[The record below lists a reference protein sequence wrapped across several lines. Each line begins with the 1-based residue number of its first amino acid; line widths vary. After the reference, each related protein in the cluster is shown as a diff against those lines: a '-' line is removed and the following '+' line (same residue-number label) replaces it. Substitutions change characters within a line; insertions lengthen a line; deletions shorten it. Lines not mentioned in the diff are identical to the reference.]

1 MEAQTGERPAASA
14 GVLYRAFL
22 TVWAGQL
29 LSGLG
34 NGMTA
39 FALAVHVYRET
50 GTATP
55 VSLVIL
61 CLFLP
66 SILLRPIGGVLA
78 DRFDRRLLIVVG
90 DLGSASGVLFLLVSV
105 LTGSLAL
112 WKIYLGVSVS
122 SLFVALQSPSYKAAV
137 TDLLSPQQFSRAG
150 GLVQLASS
158 AQHLVSPVLAG
169 ILMTIGGLGA
179 VFVIDI
185 STFALAVLA
194 ALAINRR
201 LKPARSAGIG
211 KALAELKEGWAVV
224 VSRPEVLGVVG
235 VVCLATF
242 FVGVLQTLF
251 APMVLSFADARTLGI
266 AQSVSAS
273 GMLISSLFLGIY
285 GISRRHAEHLVLSL
299 AAAGLFLGLMG
310 LTTHIV
316 LITASFFF
324 FFCALPVLNTSAD
337 VLIRTRVP
345 NETQGRAWGIIGL
358 LSQLGFVLAYSVSGY
373 LADRVFVP
381 LLAEGGRLAP
391 SVGRVIGTGAGR
403 GIGLMLVL
411 CGVGVVFVAGVARRR
426 VVV

>member
-1 MEAQTGERPAASA
+1 MEAQTGERSA
-14 GVLYRAFL
+14 GATGASYQTFL
-22 TVWAGQL
+22 IVWAGQL
-29 LSGLG
+29 ASGLG

-50 GTATP
+50 GAATP

-66 SILLRPIGGVLA
+66 SILLRPVGGLLA
-78 DRFDRRLLIVVG
+78 DRFDRRYLIVLG
-90 DLGSASGVLFLLVSV
+90 DLGSASGVLFLLVAA

-112 WKIYLGVSVS
+112 WKIYLGVAVS
-122 SLFVALQSPSYKAAV
+122 SVFVALQSPAYKAAV

-169 ILMTIGGLGA
+169 ILMTVGGLAA
-179 VFVIDI
+179 VFIIDI
-185 STFALAVLA
+185 STFGLAVLA
-194 ALAINRR
+194 ALAINRS
-201 LKPARSAGIG
+201 LKPARSAETKSAIG
-211 KALAELKEGWAVV
+211 ELKEGWAAV
-224 VSRPEVLGVVG
+224 VSNPEVLGVVG

-251 APMVLSFADARTLGI
+251 APMVLSFSDPRTLGI

-273 GMLISSLFLGIY
+273 GMLVSSLLLGIY
-285 GISRRHAEHLVLSL
+285 GISRRHAELLVLSL

-316 LITASFFF
+316 LITASFFL
-324 FFCALPVLNTSAD
+324 FFCALPVINTAAD
-337 VLIRTRVP
+337 VLIRTKVP

-358 LSQLGFVLAYSVSGY
+358 LSQLGFVVAYSISGL

-381 LLAEGGRLAP
+381 LLVEGGRLAP

-411 CGVGVVFVAGVARRR
+411 CGVGVVLVAGFARRR
-426 VVV
+426 VVA